1 MHQKFNAHRL
11 AGVGRHV
18 HRLVDPRLGIKTLME
33 DRLQYDA
40 VAVRY
45 IGVLP
50 VEVDDIGGAI
60 PVPEAQCASP
70 SRHRELLVEGAVSV
84 RLDISEAAEA
94 IGCVA
99 YESREGS
106 AVRLQVGHHWG
117 RVLV

>member
-1 MHQKFNAHRL
+1 MHQQFDAHSL
-11 AGVGRHV
+11 AGVWRHV
-18 HRLVDPRLGIKTLME
+18 HRLVDPRLGIKALME

-40 VAVRY
+40 VAIHD

-50 VEVDDIGGAI
+50 VEVNGIVGAI

-70 SRHRELLVEGAVSV
+70 SRHRELLVERAVSV

-106 AVRLQVGHHWG
+106 AVRL
-117 RVLV
+117 